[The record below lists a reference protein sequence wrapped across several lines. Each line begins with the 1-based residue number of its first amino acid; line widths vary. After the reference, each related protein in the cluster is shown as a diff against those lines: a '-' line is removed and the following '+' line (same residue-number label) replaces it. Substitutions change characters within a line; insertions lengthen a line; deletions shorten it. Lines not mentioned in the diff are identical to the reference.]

1 MKFLRQFPLW
11 MVLSLLFFVLVAG
24 LSSQAQAQA
33 AAGQDRH
40 ASTQTATEAQQT
52 DAKSPGE
59 QLAEQSREAAGE
71 DTQEHLKQSPSV
83 RFIAR
88 LTGLSMKGAFWLGQI
103 FNFGIIA
110 IFIIWASKKN
120 LPGMFR
126 SRTVSIQKAMAEAR
140 KASDEANRRLGEIE
154 ARLSRLDVEIGEMRM
169 IAEKE
174 AVAEEERIK
183 AATAEDA
190 RKILESAEQ
199 EITAAAKSA
208 RRELTAYAADLAV
221 SLARKQIRVDPATDE
236 MLVRGFADQLA
247 TTNGAG
253 AKRGKDR
260 S

>member
-1 MKFLRQFPLW
+1 MKFLRQLPLW
-11 MVLSLLFFVLVAG
+11 IVVCLLFALPAV

-33 AAGQDRH
+33 TAEPGRQSSSGA
-40 ASTQTATEAQQT
+40 ATEVQQ
-52 DAKSPGE
+52 AGAESPGQ

-71 DTQEHLKQSPSV
+71 DTQQHLKQSPSV
-83 RFIAR
+83 RFISR
-88 LTGLSMKGAFWLGQI
+88 LTGLSMKGAFWLGQL
-103 FNFGIIA
+103 FNFVIITA
-110 IFIIWASKKN
+110 FIVWASKKN

-140 KASDEANRRLGEIE
+140 KSSDEANRRLSEIE

-169 IAEKE
+169 TADKE

-183 AATAEDA
+183 AATTEDA

-199 EITAAAKSA
+199 EIAAAAKSA

-236 MLVRGFADQLA
+236 MLVRGFADQLP
-247 TTNGAG
+247 TSNGAG
-253 AKRGKDR
+253 PKRGKDR